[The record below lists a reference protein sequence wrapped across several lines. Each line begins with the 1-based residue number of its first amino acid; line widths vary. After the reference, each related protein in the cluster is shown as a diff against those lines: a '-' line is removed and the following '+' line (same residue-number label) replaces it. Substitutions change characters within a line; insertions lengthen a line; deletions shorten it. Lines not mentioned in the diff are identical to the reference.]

1 MSNKSLLVL
10 SIVTLVIIVAAV
22 ISSQDRA
29 PRTAIETTELFP
41 GLAGRVNDVSRIAI
55 ESQGG
60 DVHILKGG
68 TEWLVEEADNYPARY
83 DRVKKLV
90 LDMAALEVLSRKTS
104 NPRFYPELGVE
115 DPASAG
121 AASRQVTLTD
131 PTGTELAAIILGNP
145 RPGEGGGQYVR
156 KPDSDQAVL
165 AGTALD
171 APADPGEWIVTDLLD
186 IAADRV
192 MEVTIRHPD
201 GETVVLTRPRGEQN
215 FQVADAPEGQE
226 SRSQYFTNQPA
237 GFLSDL
243 DIVSVKAADGFQ
255 FPGSAVNTV
264 IRTYDGLVASMT
276 AAKID
281 DENHVTLDFSV
292 DQSLLEDG
300 GETEEIVIG
309 EQPQT
314 QDMREEAA
322 ELNTRVSGWVFI
334 IPQPKY
340 LLLIKRPEELLK
352 DREAPEGDT
361 AG

>member
-10 SIVTLVIIVAAV
+10 SIATLVIIVAAV
-22 ISSQDRA
+22 ISSRDRA
-29 PRTAIETTELFP
+29 PRTAIETADLFP
-41 GLAGRVNDVSRIAI
+41 GLDGRVNEVSRIAI
-55 ESQGG
+55 ESPGG
-60 DVHILKGG
+60 NVHILKGG
-68 TEWLVEEADNYPARY
+68 TDWLVEEADNYPARF
-83 DRVKKLV
+83 DKVKKLV
-90 LDMAALEVLSRKTS
+90 LDMAALDVLSRKTS

-115 DPASAG
+115 DPTSAG
-121 AASRQVTLTD
+121 AASRLVTLTD
-131 PTGTELAAIILGNP
+131 PTGTELAAIILGNT
-145 RPGEGGGQYVR
+145 RPGVGGGQFVR
-156 KPDSDQAVL
+156 KPGSDQALL

-186 IAADRV
+186 IATDRV

-201 GETVVLTRPRGEQN
+201 GETVVLTRPQGEQN
-215 FQVADAPEGQE
+215 FQVKDAPEGKE

-255 FPGSAVNTV
+255 FPESAVNTV

-276 AAKID
+276 AAKVG

-292 DQSLLEDG
+292 DDSLLEDG

-309 EQPQT
+309 EQTQT
-314 QDMREEAA
+314 PDIRQEAA
-322 ELNTRVSGWVFI
+322 ELDARVSGWVFI

-352 DREAPEGDT
+352 DAETAPGNAEG
-361 AG
+361 